1 MSKYLQTMISP
12 QGEMVITASDRGIT
26 SIAFADQI
34 KEEILST
41 AYANEPSD
49 LTQAACEQLTAYFS
63 KQLTHFSLP
72 LDAKGT
78 HFQQAVWAALA
89 LIDYGDTKSY
99 QDIANAIGNPKA
111 VRAVGL
117 ANGKNPIAIVVPCHR
132 VIGKNNRLTGYA
144 GGVDKKQYLLKLE
157 GAQGVLWD

>member
-1 MSKYLQTMISP
+1 MSKYLQTVMSP
-12 QGEMVITASDRGIT
+12 QGKLVITASDKGIT
-26 SIAFADQI
+26 SIVFAHQT
-34 KEEILST
+34 EEALR
-41 AYANEPSD
+41 AGHANE

-63 KQLTHFSLP
+63 KQLTRFSLP

-78 HFQQAVWAALA
+78 HFQQTVWAALA
-89 LIDYGDTKSY
+89 SIEYGNTKSY

>member
-1 MSKYLQTMISP
+1 VDKYLQTMMSP
-12 QGEMVITASDRGIT
+12 QGKLLITASEKGVT
-26 SIAFADQI
+26 SITFADQT
-34 KEEILST
+34 EEALRT
-41 AYANEPSD
+41 GHANE

-63 KQLTHFSLP
+63 KQLTRFSLP

-78 HFQQAVWAALA
+78 HFQQTVWAALA
-89 LIDYGDTKSY
+89 SIEYGNTKSY
-99 QDIANAIGNPKA
+99 QDIANAIDNPKA

>member
-1 MSKYLQTMISP
+1 MSKYLQTMTSP
-12 QGEMVITASDRGIT
+12 QGKLAITASDKGIT
-26 SIAFADQI
+26 SIAFIHQEDASF
-34 KEEILST
+34 ET
-41 AYANEPSD
+41 APANKPNA
-49 LTQAACEQLTAYFS
+49 LTQSACEQLTAYFS
-63 KQLTHFSLP
+63 KQLTQFSLP

-78 HFQQAVWAALA
+78 HFQQAVWTALMSIA
-89 LIDYGDTKSY
+89 YGATKSY

-132 VIGKNNRLTGYA
+132 VIGKNSRLTGYA
-144 GGVDKKQYLLKLE
+144 GGLDKKQYLLKLE

>member
-1 MSKYLQTMISP
+1 VDKYLQTMMSP
-12 QGEMVITASDRGIT
+12 QGKLMITASDKGIT
-26 SIAFADQI
+26 SIVFARQT
-34 KEEILST
+34 EEALR
-41 AYANEPSD
+41 AKHANE
-49 LTQAACEQLTAYFS
+49 LTQAACAQLTAYFS
-63 KQLTHFSLP
+63 KQLTRFSLP
-72 LDAKGT
+72 LDAQGT
-78 HFQQAVWAALA
+78 HFQQTVWAALA
-89 LIDYGDTKSY
+89 SIEYGNTKSY

-132 VIGKNNRLTGYA
+132 VIGKNNRLIGYA